1 MNILYG
7 VPSEGMGHATRSKV
21 LIAHLLEKHNVQV
34 VTSDRAFTFLNESFP
49 GHVQEIKGFHFAYKD
64 AKVSKWGTLKQNLI
78 DAPESLRVNFNKYRE
93 LDKTFKVDLVISD
106 FESFSFFYA
115 KQHNLPLVSVD
126 NMQVLSRGKLEVEIP
141 ESERGNFNLSKN
153 LTKVKIHG
161 CDHYFITSFFPVEP
175 RKPRTTIVPPILRDV
190 IINAPVSEEN
200 HILVYQTSTSQGNII
215 GILNEVSGEQFKL
228 YGYNRS
234 EVHGNV
240 TLMPFSEEAF
250 VADLASSKAVISNGG
265 FTLLGEAVF
274 MGKPVCSIPV
284 KAQFEQYLNAA
295 YIEKLGYGR
304 NFPDFNSGF
313 IKEFIDEIPRFK
325 GNLKNYKQE
334 GNKVL
339 FEEIDSYIEKLKE

>member
-1 MNILYG
+1 
-7 VPSEGMGHATRSKV
+7 
-21 LIAHLLEKHNVQV
+21 
-34 VTSDRAFTFLNESFP
+34 
-49 GHVQEIKGFHFAYKD
+49 
-64 AKVSKWGTLKQNLI
+64 
-78 DAPESLRVNFNKYRE
+78 
-93 LDKTFKVDLVISD
+93 
-106 FESFSFFYA
+106 
-115 KQHNLPLVSVD
+115 
-126 NMQVLSRGKLEVEIP
+126 
-141 ESERGNFNLSKN
+141 
-153 LTKVKIHG
+153 
-161 CDHYFITSFFPVEP
+161 
-175 RKPRTTIVPPILRDV
+175 
-190 IINAPVSEEN
+190 
-200 HILVYQTSTSQGNII
+200 
-215 GILNEVSGEQFKL
+215 
-228 YGYNRS
+228 
-234 EVHGNV
+234 
-240 TLMPFSEEAF
+240 MPFSEEAF